1 MFSGHAEKRM
11 NQRGFHKFD
20 AELILSLG
28 IPENAPGGSTRYWLS
43 KRMVRDL
50 IRSLN
55 RMRNGATAIMGNR
68 GQMKTLYK
76 DYTH

>member
-1 MFSGHAEKRM
+1 MFSMHAERRM
-11 NQRGFHKFD
+11 RQRGFHKLD

-28 IPENAPGGSTRYWLS
+28 IPENAPGGSTRYKLS
-43 KRMVRDL
+43 RKMVQDL

-55 RMRNGATAIMGNR
+55 RMRNGAAAIMGEA
-68 GQMKTLYK
+68 GQLQTLYK